1 MKKNIII
8 AILVLVVLI
17 LAGVSFY
24 LSERVRIADNY
35 IKVLESDFPE
45 YLDTTSGTD
54 EFWEYY
60 K

>member
-24 LSERVRIADNY
+24 LSERVRVANNY
-35 IKVLESDFPE
+35 IKALESDFPE

>member
-24 LSERVRIADNY
+24 LSERVRVANNY

-45 YLDTTSGTD
+45 YLDTTAGTD